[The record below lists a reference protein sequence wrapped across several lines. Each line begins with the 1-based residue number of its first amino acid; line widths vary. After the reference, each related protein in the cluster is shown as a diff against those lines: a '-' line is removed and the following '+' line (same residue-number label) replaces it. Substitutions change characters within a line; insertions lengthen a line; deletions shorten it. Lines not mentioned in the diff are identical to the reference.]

1 MSSCGKYPLV
11 DSKHESLPPSGLPD
25 FTQASVEDGAL
36 AQMGY
41 RGKPAKPTSVKLNH
55 ESVKRLARDQRVALS
70 SLSYALWSIR
80 AISHVLSQLAEQAP
94 ANASL
99 GNAVDLLT
107 ASRRWLLI
115 VGS

>member
-70 SLSYALWSIR
+70 SLSLWSIR

-94 ANASL
+94 ASASL

-107 ASRRWLLI
+107 ASRRWLLT
-115 VGS
+115 VAS

>member
-41 RGKPAKPTSVKLNH
+41 RGKPAKPTSVKLIH

-70 SLSYALWSIR
+70 SLSLWSIR

-94 ANASL
+94 ASASL

-107 ASRRWLLI
+107 ASRRWLLT
-115 VGS
+115 VAS